1 MAMKVIF
8 LKLIIVILATM
19 FYRGDPIISGLPAD
33 LLAWLE
39 KMEIIN
45 LGKPSQRHRME
56 ADEHPLTLCS
66 L

>member
-1 MAMKVIF
+1 
-8 LKLIIVILATM
+8 M